1 MLSIAVL
8 TAAVAAVLATWQPS
22 RSTLRVTRV
31 GSVWGPARPA
41 RPVRRRW
48 WSTPWVVVGGAG
60 LATTQLIGGVTGL
73 LAGAAVGVAAH
84 RWIATAEPAALRRQR
99 SEQRRDLP
107 LAVDLLV
114 ACVTAGLSPSA
125 AVAVVAD
132 VLPGSLGARFRSVT
146 ARLALGADPELVWRD
161 LAADP
166 ALGPLGNAL
175 ARSARTGGSITTAL
189 ARCADDLRRERRANA
204 ATVARSVGVRAAAP
218 LGACFLPA
226 FLLIGVVPTIVG
238 AFGTLAG

>member
-1 MLSIAVL
+1 VLSIAVL
-8 TAAVAAVLATWQPS
+8 TAAVTAVLATWRPS

-31 GSVWGPARPA
+31 GPVSGPA

-175 ARSARTGGSITTAL
+175 ARSARTGGSITIAL